1 MAEDN
6 FKDSVDKLE
15 SRKELPEGPET
26 KELPQHEEPIAGALP
41 PADEEKAAAAAP
53 MAAAAAGNATTDAQ
67 EASGILKTG
76 VWAVVAL
83 AVVALGA
90 LLYYGSHTGLKHD
103 YNPRVAQANEVATA
117 PDFGSDGLYYY
128 QTPSEATADEIDASG
143 IMKGHPVSAGTF
155 DATTANAIAGNAAN
169 APQIVVVYLF
179 GYDKAGV
186 PENADLT
193 KVAKQ
198 AVADSKNVLIKA
210 YTDEHGAV
218 AYNKK
223 LSDRRANAIRDYMV
237 KHGVPATNV
246 KAKGMGPTHAYAG
259 GDAQNRRAEISLSE

>member
-15 SRKELPEGPET
+15 SRKELPEVPET
-26 KELPQHEEPIAGALP
+26 KELPQHEETKARALP
-41 PADEEKAAAAAP
+41 PSEEEKTAASAP
-53 MAAAAAGNATTDAQ
+53 IAVEASDATTDAQ

-76 VWAVVAL
+76 VWALVAI
-83 AVVALGA
+83 AVVALGT
-90 LLYYGSHTGLKHD
+90 LLYHSSQPGFKHD
-103 YNPRVAQANEVATA
+103 YNPRVAQADETATA
-117 PDFGSDGLYYY
+117 PDFGSDGMYYY

-143 IMKGHPVSAGTF
+143 IMNGRTVSAKTLGSTISNTGI
-155 DATTANAIAGNAAN
+155 DNTNN

-186 PENADLT
+186 PENADLN

-198 AVADSKNVLIKA
+198 AVADNKTVLIKA
-210 YTDEHGAV
+210 YTDENGAV

-259 GDAQNRRAEISLSE
+259 GDAQNRRAEISLSK

>member
-15 SRKELPEGPET
+15 SRKELPERPET
-26 KELPQHEEPIAGALP
+26 KELPQHEETIAGALP
-41 PADEEKAAAAAP
+41 PAEEEKAAAAP
-53 MAAAAAGNATTDAQ
+53 IAAAAAGSATTDAQ

-103 YNPRVAQANEVATA
+103 YNPRVAQADEVATA

-143 IMKGHPVSAGTF
+143 IMNGRAVSAGAVGTN
-155 DATTANAIAGNAAN
+155 TANAGIAGT
-169 APQIVVVYLF
+169 PQVVVVYLF

-186 PENADLT
+186 PENADLN